1 MQYKKITIN
10 PLSGAM
16 GAEIGGVD
24 LSQRLDNQTFD
35 EIHQALLEN
44 LVIIFHDQTLGPDE
58 CKAFARKFGSLE
70 PYPFVKGLPEHP
82 EIFEIRKEPDE
93 KRNFGGKWHSDMS
106 FTNMPPMGTMLYAL
120 EVPSKGGDT
129 MLTNLYLAC
138 LLYTSP
144 SPRD

>member
-70 PYPFVKGLPEHP
+70 PYPFVKVFLSILKYLKSAKNLTKK
-82 EIFEIRKEPDE
+82 EILEESGIRIC
-93 KRNFGGKWHSDMS
+93 HSPICHRWEQCCM
-106 FTNMPPMGTMLYAL
+106 
-120 EVPSKGGDT
+120 
-129 MLTNLYLAC
+129 
-138 LLYTSP
+138 
-144 SPRD
+144 R

>member
-44 LVIIFHDQTLGPDE
+44 LVIIFHDQTLGQMNV
-58 CKAFARKFGSLE
+58 RHLQGSLA
-70 PYPFVKGLPEHP
+70 PWNHTLLLKVFLSILKYLKSAKNLTKK
-82 EIFEIRKEPDE
+82 EILEESGIQIC
-93 KRNFGGKWHSDMS
+93 HSPICHRWEQCCM
-106 FTNMPPMGTMLYAL
+106 
-120 EVPSKGGDT
+120 
-129 MLTNLYLAC
+129 
-138 LLYTSP
+138 
-144 SPRD
+144 R